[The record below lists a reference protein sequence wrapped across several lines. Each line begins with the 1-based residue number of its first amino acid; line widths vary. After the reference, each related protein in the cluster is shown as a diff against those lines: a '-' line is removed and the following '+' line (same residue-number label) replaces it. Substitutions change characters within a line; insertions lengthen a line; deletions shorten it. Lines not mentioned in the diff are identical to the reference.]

1 MINLA
6 TLFWLVLVSAAG
18 FGMFAVKY
26 QVQSLEGELN
36 RIRKETIAEEHA
48 IRMDGVEWAYL
59 TRPET
64 LEEMNQRH
72 MSLMP
77 IATTQLRGSLADI
90 PLRPASPPPVE
101 EAVASAEP
109 PGENAPVPL
118 AVAPPQTPAEAAQAP
133 PTPVQITPQAASA
146 IPPQAPEITKP
157 VAAKAVAKPAGPR
170 HPKTLDDLIAQ
181 IAASR

>member
-18 FGMFAVKY
+18 FAMFAVKY
-26 QVQSLEGELN
+26 QVQSLEDELN
-36 RIRKETIAEEHA
+36 RARKETIAEEHA
-48 IRMDGVEWAYL
+48 IRMDEVEWAYL

-72 MSLMP
+72 LSLMP

-90 PLRPASPPPVE
+90 PLRPSSPPPVE

-109 PGENAPVPL
+109 GENAPVPL
-118 AVAPPQTPAEAAQAP
+118 AAAPPQTPAEAAQAAP
-133 PTPVQITPQAASA
+133 IPVQTTPQAASA
-146 IPPQAPEITKP
+146 IPPQAPEIAKP
-157 VAAKAVAKPAGPR
+157 VAAKAVAKPAAPR

-181 IAASR
+181 ISASR